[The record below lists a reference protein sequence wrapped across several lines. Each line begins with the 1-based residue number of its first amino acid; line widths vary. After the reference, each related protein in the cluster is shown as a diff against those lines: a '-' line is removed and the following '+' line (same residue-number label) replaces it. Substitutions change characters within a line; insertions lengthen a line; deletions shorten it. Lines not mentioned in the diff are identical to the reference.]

1 MADTTNITAT
11 IRAGLP
17 RVAAATGEGPRFDHL
32 RPVWRVTVKGQ
43 DISGRIAP
51 RLVSLNITDNRDGEA
66 DEVEIVI
73 SDHDGAV
80 ELPDTGD
87 TLTVAIGWQFDSS
100 RPQPQQ
106 PPAENAKE
114 KEKEPEQ
121 PNIAGFPLGLIDKGS
136 YTIQAVEYSGAPDT
150 ITLRARAANLLDELR
165 TVKDRSWHKTTV
177 GTIVRSI
184 AAQNQLKVSIDKEI
198 AVRKVPH
205 ADQAHESDASFLRRL
220 GRQMDCLCNI
230 KNGTLLFSQAR
241 KARTPS
247 GKVLPTVLIMR
258 GDGDQ
263 HRWARADRDS
273 YSGVK
278 AFYNN
283 IKRGT
288 RSSVIAGLAGR
299 AKTLR
304 QTFASE
310 ADALAAA
317 RAEWLRIQRGIY
329 SFEMTL
335 AYGRADLM
343 PQRPVVVSG
352 YKKQIDE
359 TEWIVVGVR
368 HSLGSSGYT
377 SQMTLETK
385 QAEGVEGGDE
395 ASTG

>member
-1 MADTTNITAT
+1 MGDTET

-17 RVAAATGEGPRFDHL
+17 RVMAVTGEAPRFDML

-51 RLVSLNITDNRDGEA
+51 RLVSLSISDNRDGEA

-87 TLTVAIGWQFDSS
+87 TLTVAIGWQFDGS
-100 RPQPQQ
+100 RPQLQQ
-106 PPAENAKE
+106 PAPDTGDKE
-114 KEKEPEQ
+114 KEAER

-136 YTIQAVEYSGAPDT
+136 YTIQAVEYSGSPDT

-165 TVKDRSWHKTTV
+165 AVKDRSWHKTTV

-184 AAQNQLKVSIDKEI
+184 AAQNKLKVSIDKEI
-198 AVRKVPH
+198 EARKVPH

-241 KARTPS
+241 KSRTPS
-247 GKVLPTVLIMR
+247 GKTLPTVLIVR

-278 AFYNN
+278 AFFNN

-288 RSSVIAGLAGR
+288 RSSVIAGIAGR

-310 ADALAAA
+310 ADALAAV
-317 RAEWLRIQRGIY
+317 RAEWMRIQRGIY

-343 PQRPVVVSG
+343 PQRPVVVCG

-368 HSLGSSGYT
+368 HSLSTSGYT
-377 SQMTLETK
+377 SSMTLETK

-395 ASTG
+395 AGEN

>member
-1 MADTTNITAT
+1 MTTATPSNTAT
-11 IRAGLP
+11 IHAGLP
-17 RVAAATGEGPRFDHL
+17 VARTTGTSPRPAANL

-43 DISGRIAP
+43 DISARIAP
-51 RLVSLNITDNRDGEA
+51 RLVSLNISDNQGGES

-87 TLTVAIGWQFDSS
+87 TLTVAIGWQWDNGAGSTS
-100 RPQPQQ
+100 GSQQPQD
-106 PPAENAKE
+106 
-114 KEKEPEQ
+114 
-121 PNIAGFPLGLIDKGS
+121 FPLGLIDKGA

-165 TVKDRSWHKTTV
+165 TIKDRSWHKTTV
-177 GTIVRSI
+177 GAIVQSI
-184 AAQNQLKVSIDKEI
+184 AVTNNIKASIDKEI
-198 AVRKVPH
+198 ASRKVPH

-220 GRQMDCLCNI
+220 ARQMDCLCNI

-241 KARTPS
+241 KAQTPS
-247 GKVLPTVLIMR
+247 GTPLPTVSIVR
-258 GDGDQ
+258 SDGDQ
-263 HRWARADRDS
+263 HRWARSDRDS

-278 AFYNN
+278 AYYNN

-288 RSSVIAGLAGR
+288 RSSVMAGISGR

-329 SFEMTL
+329 SFDITL
-335 AYGRADLM
+335 ARGRADLM
-343 PQRPVVVSG
+343 PQRPAVVSG

-359 TEWIVVGVR
+359 TPWILTSVR
-368 HSLGSSGYT
+368 HSLSSGGYI
-377 SQMTLETK
+377 SQLTLETH
-385 QAEGVEGGDE
+385 QAEGVDGGDE
-395 ASTG
+395 AAET